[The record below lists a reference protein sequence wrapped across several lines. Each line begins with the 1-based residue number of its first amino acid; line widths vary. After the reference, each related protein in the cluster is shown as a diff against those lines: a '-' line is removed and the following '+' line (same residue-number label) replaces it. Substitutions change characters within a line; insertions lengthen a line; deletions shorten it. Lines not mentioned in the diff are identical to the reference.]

1 MICCMGGIDRIIAS
15 PLSLEIKE
23 KLNLEILKKVER
35 ELFLEYGMSIKLSI
49 ENFHK
54 FLSVLKKNSS
64 IDTNRFEKDCISKI
78 LKVKIKNDKFLVT
91 IIHQHLRDLI
101 LELFGDIE
109 TRKIITALLEKEYTI
124 PQILKESKIP
134 KTSGYRKIENLILNG
149 LIIESGKVLSESK
162 KISKLQCI
170 FEEIDLKIKKDKIEI
185 IGVVNKKIF
194 EKSTSMKS
202 IIEL

>member
-15 PLSLEIKE
+15 SLSLEIKE

>member
-1 MICCMGGIDRIIAS
+1 MGGIDRIIAS
-15 PLSLEIKE
+15 SLSPEIKK
-23 KLNLEILKKVER
+23 KLNSEILKKVER

-54 FLSVLKKNSS
+54 FLSILKKNSS

-109 TRKIITALLEKEYTI
+109 TRKIITTLLEKEYTI

-170 FEEIDLKIKKDKIEI
+170 FEEINLKIKKDKIEI

>member
-1 MICCMGGIDRIIAS
+1 MGGIDRIIAS
-15 PLSLEIKE
+15 SLSSEIKK
-23 KLNLEILKKVER
+23 KLNSEILKKVER

-54 FLSVLKKNSS
+54 FLTVLKKNSS
-64 IDTNRFEKDCISKI
+64 IDINRFEKDCISKI

-109 TRKIITALLEKEYTI
+109 TRKIISTLLEKEYTI

-134 KTSGYRKIENLILNG
+134 KTSGYRKIENLIFNG

-170 FEEIDLKIKKDKIEI
+170 FEEINLKIKKDKIEI

-202 IIEL
+202 IIES

>member
-1 MICCMGGIDRIIAS
+1 MGGIDRIIAS
-15 PLSLEIKE
+15 SLSLEIK
-23 KLNLEILKKVER
+23 KKINSEILKKVER

-54 FLSVLKKNSS
+54 FLSILKKNSS

-91 IIHQHLRDLI
+91 VIHQHLRDLI

-109 TRKIITALLEKEYTI
+109 TRKIISTLLEKEYTI
-124 PQILKESKIP
+124 PQILQESKIP
-134 KTSGYRKIENLILNG
+134 KTSGYRKIENLIVSG
-149 LIIESGKVLSESK
+149 LIIESRKILSESK

-170 FEEIDLKIKKDKIEI
+170 FEEINLKIKKDKIEI
-185 IGVVNKKIF
+185 IVVVNKKIF

>member
-1 MICCMGGIDRIIAS
+1 MGGIDRIIAS
-15 PLSLEIKE
+15 SLSLEIKE

-54 FLSVLKKNSS
+54 FLSILKKNSS
-64 IDTNRFEKDCISKI
+64 IDINRFEKDSISKI
-78 LKVKIKNDKFLVT
+78 LKVKIKNNKFLVT

-124 PQILKESKIP
+124 AQILKESKIP
-134 KTSGYRKIENLILNG
+134 KTSGYRKI
-149 LIIESGKVLSESK
+149 
-162 KISKLQCI
+162 
-170 FEEIDLKIKKDKIEI
+170 
-185 IGVVNKKIF
+185 
-194 EKSTSMKS
+194 
-202 IIEL
+202 

>member
-15 PLSLEIKE
+15 SLSLEIKE

-101 LELFGDIE
+101 LEVFGDIE

-202 IIEL
+202 IIES

>member
-1 MICCMGGIDRIIAS
+1 MGGIDRMISSSLS
-15 PLSLEIKE
+15 PEIK
-23 KLNLEILKKVER
+23 KNLNSEILKKIEKD
-35 ELFLEYGMSIKLSI
+35 LFLEHGMSIKLSI

-64 IDTNRFEKDCISKI
+64 IDINRFEKECISKI
-78 LKVKIKNDKFLVT
+78 LKVKIKNDKFLIT

-101 LELFGDIE
+101 LDVFGDIE
-109 TRKIITALLEKEYTI
+109 TRKIITTLLEKEYTI

-149 LIIESGKVLSESK
+149 LIVESGKVLSESK
-162 KISKLQCI
+162 KIFKLQCI

-185 IGVVNKKIF
+185 IGVVNKKLF

-202 IIEL
+202 IMNE

>member
-1 MICCMGGIDRIIAS
+1 MGGIDRMIAS
-15 PLSLEIKE
+15 SLSLEIKK
-23 KLNLEILKKVER
+23 KLNSEILKKVER
-35 ELFLEYGMSIKLSI
+35 ELFLEHGMSIKLSV
-49 ENFHK
+49 EHFHK
-54 FLSVLKKNSS
+54 FLTVLKKNSS
-64 IDTNRFEKDCISKI
+64 IDTDRFEKDCISKV

-101 LELFGDIE
+101 LELFGEIE
-109 TRKIITALLEKEYTI
+109 TRKIISTLLEKEYTI

-134 KTSGYRKIENLILNG
+134 KTSGYRKIENLISHG
-149 LIIESGKVLSESK
+149 LIIESGKILSESK
-162 KISKLQCI
+162 KISKLQYV
-170 FEEIDLKIKKDKIEI
+170 FEEINLKIKKDKIEI

>member
-1 MICCMGGIDRIIAS
+1 MGGIDRIIAS
-15 PLSLEIKE
+15 SLAPEIKK
-23 KLNLEILKKVER
+23 KLNSEILKKVER

-54 FLSVLKKNSS
+54 FLTILKKNSS
-64 IDTNRFEKDCISKI
+64 IDINRFEKDCISKI

-91 IIHQHLRDLI
+91 IIHKHLRDLI

-109 TRKIITALLEKEYTI
+109 TRKIITTLLEKEYTI

-170 FEEIDLKIKKDKIEI
+170 FEEINLKIKKDKIEI

>member
-1 MICCMGGIDRIIAS
+1 MGGIDRVIAS
-15 PLSLEIKE
+15 SLSPEIKK
-23 KLNLEILKKVER
+23 KLNSEILKKVER

-101 LELFGDIE
+101 LELFGEIE
-109 TRKIITALLEKEYTI
+109 TRKIISTLLEKEYTI

-170 FEEIDLKIKKDKIEI
+170 FEEINLKIKKDKIEI

>member
-1 MICCMGGIDRIIAS
+1 MGGIDRMIAS
-15 PLSLEIKE
+15 SLSPEIKK
-23 KLNLEILKKVER
+23 KLNSEILKKVER

-49 ENFHK
+49 ENFHQ
-54 FLSVLKKNSS
+54 FLTVLKKNSS
-64 IDTNRFEKDCISKI
+64 IDINRFEKDCISKI

-91 IIHQHLRDLI
+91 VIHQHLRDLI

-109 TRKIITALLEKEYTI
+109 TRKIIAALLEKEYTI

-134 KTSGYRKIENLILNG
+134 KTSGYRKIENLIFNG

-170 FEEIDLKIKKDKIEI
+170 FEEINLKIKKDKIEI

-202 IIEL
+202 IIES

>member
-1 MICCMGGIDRIIAS
+1 MGGIDRIIAS
-15 PLSLEIKE
+15 SLTPEIKK
-23 KLNLEILKKVER
+23 KLNSEILKKVER
-35 ELFLEYGMSIKLSI
+35 ELFLEYGMSIKLSM
-49 ENFHK
+49 EHFHK
-54 FLSVLKKNSS
+54 FLTVLKKNSS
-64 IDTNRFEKDCISKI
+64 TDIDRFEKNCISKI

-109 TRKIITALLEKEYTI
+109 TRKIISTLLEKEYTI

-134 KTSGYRKIENLILNG
+134 KTSGYRKIENLILHG

-170 FEEIDLKIKKDKIEI
+170 FEEINLKIKKDKIEI

-202 IIEL
+202 IIGQ

>member
-15 PLSLEIKE
+15 SLSLEIKE

-101 LELFGDIE
+101 LEVFGDIE

>member
-15 PLSLEIKE
+15 SLSLEIKE

-101 LELFGDIE
+101 LEVFGDIE

-162 KISKLQCI
+162 GISKLQCI

-202 IIEL
+202 IIES

>member
-1 MICCMGGIDRIIAS
+1 MGGIDRIIAS
-15 PLSLEIKE
+15 SLASEIKK
-23 KLNLEILKKVER
+23 KLNSEILKKIER
-35 ELFLEYGMSIKLSI
+35 ELFLEHGMSVKLSM
-49 ENFHK
+49 ENFYK
-54 FLSVLKKNSS
+54 FLTVLKKNSS

-78 LKVKIKNDKFLVT
+78 LKIKIKNDKFLLT
-91 IIHQHLRDLI
+91 IIHQDLRDLI

-109 TRKIITALLEKEYTI
+109 TRKIISTLLEKEYTI

-134 KTSGYRKIENLILNG
+134 KTSGYRKIENLILHG
-149 LIIESGKVLSESK
+149 VIIESGKILSESK

-170 FEEIDLKIKKDKIEI
+170 FEEINLNIKKDKIEI

-202 IIEL
+202 IIES

>member
-1 MICCMGGIDRIIAS
+1 
-15 PLSLEIKE
+15 
-23 KLNLEILKKVER
+23 
-35 ELFLEYGMSIKLSI
+35 MSIKLSI

-78 LKVKIKNDKFLVT
+78 FKVKIKNDKFLVT

-101 LELFGDIE
+101 LELFRDIE
-109 TRKIITALLEKEYTI
+109 TRKIIITLLEKEYTI

-134 KTSGYRKIENLILNG
+134 KTSGYRKIENLISHG
-149 LIIESGKVLSESK
+149 LIIESGKILSESK
-162 KISKLQCI
+162 KISKLQYV
-170 FEEIDLKIKKDKIEI
+170 FEEINLKIKKDRIEI
-185 IGVVNKKIF
+185 IGVNKKIF

>member
-101 LELFGDIE
+101 LEVFGDIE